1 MLMRAGV
8 RYDPREELYSSS
20 TEVVRMT
27 CSPALG
33 YTLAAVLCLA
43 IAGCAT
49 VQTTQPGAVG
59 IERKQ
64 TMLVSEESVEQGAGR
79 AYATELQNAQGG
91 GKLNS
96 DPALTMRVRR
106 VAEKLIPVTAV
117 FRPDAPNWKW
127 EVNTLTTPEI
137 NAYAM
142 PGGKIMV
149 YSGLVEKLQLSD
161 AELAAVLG
169 HEISHALREHTRER
183 VSRAYQQQIALAG
196 LAVVTGIDAGAMDLA
211 NEVASVTFQL
221 PHSREQEAE
230 ADVMGLELMARADY
244 DPHAAVTLWKKMMAA
259 DRSAPPQFLST
270 HPSSENR
277 IAELERHIP
286 QVEPL
291 YQAAPRG

>member
-33 YTLAAVLCLA
+33 YTLAAVLCME

-106 VAEKLIPVTAV
+106 VAEKLISVTAV

-183 VSRAYQQQIALAG
+183 VSRAYEQQIALAG